1 MLSKPAFNLL
11 KLVVLSF
18 ILGGCT
24 SITPHES
31 LKNALNKTFDTTGY
45 NYTSSTRITKIVFPK
60 NETNTTSEEEQTAT
74 EKLSSLY
81 VQKGISVLRGFSF
94 GLNGAV
100 DYADSIKSEATY
112 DFHYNRDN
120 VETSIKLPFLFD
132 YSTKT
137 LYMGKTFL
145 NTIFPMKEEDEGKL
159 IRLDLNDSFI
169 TTLISEESMK
179 QFDEDKVRS
188 LNSAMKE
195 GTLKAFSDINGSY
208 FKYTPLTS
216 DEKLSGSIQKI
227 HISLD
232 RNQSIKLVLTITD
245 AMIQKMYSESILSK
259 EIYGSYMFLSD
270 PKQLTHLMENVN
282 VRFDFDFGIN
292 AKGRIALVESLI
304 NASDKEEKFALGIEN
319 ITSLNN
325 FNTPHFTLDPKS
337 SGSIDYME
345 VFRSWKEFFPDKTPT
360 DSLPEEE
367 QISDYEQNLTI

>member
-1 MLSKPAFNLL
+1 MLSKTAFNLL
-11 KLVVLSF
+11 KFAVFSF

-45 NYTSSTRITKIVFPK
+45 NYISSTRITKIVFPK
-60 NETNTTSEEEQTAT
+60 NETNASSEEEQTAT

-81 VQKGISVLRGFSF
+81 VQKGIGVLRGFSF
-94 GLNGAV
+94 GINGAV

-132 YSTKT
+132 YSTNT

-159 IRLDLNDSFI
+159 IRFDLNDSLI
-169 TTLISEESMK
+169 STLIGEKSIK

-195 GTLKAFSDINGSY
+195 GTFKAFSDINGSY
-208 FKYTPLTS
+208 FQYTPLTP
-216 DEKLSGSIQKI
+216 DEKLSGSVQKI

-232 RNQSIKLVLTITD
+232 RNQSIQLILTITD
-245 AMIQKMYSESILSK
+245 ALIQKMYSESLLTK
-259 EIYGSYMFLSD
+259 EVYGTYMLMSD
-270 PKQLTHLMENVN
+270 PKQLTPLLKNVN

-292 AKGRIALVESLI
+292 SDGRIALVNSLI

-325 FNTPHFTLDPKS
+325 FNTPHFILDPKN
-337 SGSIDYME
+337 SGSIDYKDI
-345 VFRSWKEFFPDKTPT
+345 FHTWKEFFPDKNPT
-360 DSLPEEE
+360 DSSPEVE
-367 QISDYEQNLTI
+367 QVSDYEQNPTI